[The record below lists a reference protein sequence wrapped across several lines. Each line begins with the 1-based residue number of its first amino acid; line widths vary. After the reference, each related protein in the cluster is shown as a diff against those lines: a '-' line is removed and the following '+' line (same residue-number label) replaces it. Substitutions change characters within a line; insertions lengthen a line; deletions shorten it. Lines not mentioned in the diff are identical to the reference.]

1 MSKDIHLSNEEYQ
14 NLMKLFNG
22 ENSYSLIYSE
32 EEQCF
37 LLFVHGSKT
46 GYIIMNN
53 SCITLTEIGQILDHL
68 NYNICIKVICCYGAY
83 QTSYK
88 TCNVSVKPY
97 IDNKD
102 VMYFKPFIQNGENYC
117 NIYCSV

>member
-22 ENSYSLIYSE
+22 ENSYGFVYSE

-83 QTSYK
+83 QATYE
-88 TCNVSVKPY
+88 TDNVSVKPY

>member
-1 MSKDIHLSNEEYQ
+1 MSKTFHLKKEEYQ
-14 NLMKLFNG
+14 CILDLCQNTSDYALVFDRN
-22 ENSYSLIYSE
+22 
-32 EEQCF
+32 EQCY
-37 LLFVHGSKT
+37 LLFVHGSKD
-46 GYIIMNN
+46 GYVVINHQI
-53 SCITLTEIGQILDHL
+53 CTLQMMGKFLEVQ
-68 NYNICIKVICCYGAY
+68 NIKTCLKVICCYGAY
-83 QTSYK
+83 QTSYE

>member
-1 MSKDIHLSNEEYQ
+1 MSKDIHLSDQNYQ
-14 NLMKLFNG
+14 EILQLFNN
-22 ENSYSLIYSE
+22 NSDFALIYSE

-83 QTSYK
+83 QATYE
-88 TCNVSVKPY
+88 TDNVSVKPY

>member
-22 ENSYSLIYSE
+22 ENSYGFVYSE
-32 EEQCF
+32 EEQCY
-37 LLFVHGSKT
+37 LLFVHGSNT

-53 SCITLTEIGQILDHL
+53 SCITLTEIGQILDSL
-68 NYNICIKVICCYGAY
+68 NYNICIKVICCYGAF
-83 QTSYK
+83 QTSYE

-102 VMYFKPFIQNGENYC
+102 IMYFRPFTYNGENYC
-117 NIYCSV
+117 NIHCSV